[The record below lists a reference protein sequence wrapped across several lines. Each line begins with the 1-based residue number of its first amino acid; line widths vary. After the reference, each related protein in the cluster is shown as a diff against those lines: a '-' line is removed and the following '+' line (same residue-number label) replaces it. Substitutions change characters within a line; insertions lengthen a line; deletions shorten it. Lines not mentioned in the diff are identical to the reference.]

1 MRGVVIG
8 LTGQTGAGKST
19 IAAII
24 TKLYPDT
31 VVIDADKVSREI
43 MRDGGECIKKLEKCF
58 GSDIT
63 DKSGHL
69 IRPLLAQRA
78 FCSREKTELLN
89 SIVHPLIIARSG
101 EYIDAARNKHGL
113 IIFDAPQL
121 FESGGDRLC
130 DITLSVTAPVDI
142 RLKRIMKRD
151 SLTES
156 AALLRINAQH
166 DEAYYK
172 SRSDHL
178 LDGSLPLWQVQEQAA
193 ELLNKI
199 KGTEV
204 LS

>member
-19 IAAII
+19 IAGII
-24 TKLYPDT
+24 TSLYPDT
-31 VVIDADKVSREI
+31 LVIDADKVSREV
-43 MRDGGECIKKLEKCF
+43 MRDGGECIKKLKKCF
-58 GSDIT
+58 GSDIA
-63 DKSGHL
+63 DESGHL

-78 FCSREKTELLN
+78 FCSRENTELLN

-101 EYIDAARNKHGL
+101 EYIDAGRGKHRL

-130 DITLSVTAPVDI
+130 DVTVSVTAPVDI
-142 RLKRIMKRD
+142 RLRRIMKRD
-151 SLTES
+151 GLTES
-156 AALLRINAQH
+156 AAMLRINAQH

-178 LDGSLPLWQVQEQAA
+178 LDGSLPLSQIEEQCA
-193 ELLNKI
+193 ELLNRI

-204 LS
+204 QS